1 MLRMSLEKGLVQLA
15 LLYVLLFFIGF
26 IFFATK
32 ASLGLYWMNSVWFA
46 TTGFFP
52 AINFLLIIGI
62 SLYALR
68 NWLNLLRHEIIQEN
82 KKPVKKIISI
92 GFLIFSPLALL
103 LFTAEIYSLVFSQ
116 FQIGPFYGYEPE

>member
-1 MLRMSLEKGLVQLA
+1 
-15 LLYVLLFFIGF
+15 
-26 IFFATK
+26 
-32 ASLGLYWMNSVWFA
+32 
-46 TTGFFP
+46 
-52 AINFLLIIGI
+52 
-62 SLYALR
+62 LR